1 MRGLIAVLLLASCAH
16 VPPPGIHV
24 DDGGRG
30 AATPV
35 VFVHGNGAN
44 LEQWRSQLEHVR
56 RSRRAVAFDLRG
68 MGQSAPAADGDY
80 SVAAMAVD
88 LGAVVDALRVR
99 RFILVG
105 HSYGGAVVAKYAA
118 MHPDRVAGVVFADS
132 AGNVKISDEGA
143 ANFERAIRKNREG
156 VVEKWFGPILKPS
169 SEATRAEVLSS
180 VRKSNLDA
188 FVNALDGLRHIDMK
202 QLIDAYPG
210 PKIAIVA
217 ADIESPAS
225 LHVQFPE
232 IPVKKMRGV
241 GHWLMLDDPAG
252 FNALLDEALN
262 AIAAVG
268 K

>member
-1 MRGLIAVLLLASCAH
+1 VKSALALLLLASCAH
-16 VPPPGIHV
+16 VPPRGLHV

-30 AATPV
+30 TATPV

-56 RSRRAVAFDLRG
+56 HSRRAVAFDLRG

-80 SVAAMAVD
+80 SVAAMAGD
-88 LGAVVDALRVR
+88 LGAVVDSLHVR

-132 AGNVKISDEGA
+132 AGSVKMSDEA
-143 ANFERAIRKNREG
+143 AVKFERAVRKDRDG
-156 VVEKWFGPILKPS
+156 VVEKWFALILKPS
-169 SEATRAEVLSS
+169 SEATRAEVLAS
-180 VRKSNLDA
+180 VRKSSVDA
-188 FVNALDGLRHIDMK
+188 FVGAMGGLRHIDMK
-202 QLIDAYPG
+202 QLVEAYPG
-210 PKIAIVA
+210 PKFAIAA
-217 ADIESPAS
+217 ADIESPGS
-225 LHVQFPE
+225 FHMQFPE
-232 IPVKKMRGV
+232 VLVKKLRGA

-262 AIAAVG
+262 AIDAVG